1 MTMEQSKFN
10 NSRNG
15 QSLIEL
21 MIAVAVGAILIG
33 SAAVVMSAWIRI
45 SAQNKFLQAASF
57 LSQDLMDK
65 VTIYAESLWYSPTT
79 DNQCLTDPKRGLYNL
94 IPKSNAITKY
104 RYHLLVQPGQ
114 PFTCAYD
121 GIASNAGETVTVDG
135 TVYTRYFYVEDVKRM
150 KCGIENI
157 TISIGTPCSS
167 PGSPGNADDPST
179 QKVTVVTSWPSGGN
193 VTLVRYLTRNRN
205 QVIVQTDW
213 SGGPTTPSDPDIFAT
228 TISNKFYSAD
238 SGIDYTGTPGSI
250 LLK

>member
-1 MTMEQSKFN
+1 MEQSKFN
-10 NSRNG
+10 NSRSG

-65 VTIYAESLWYSPTT
+65 VAIFAERQWYAPSGSY
-79 DNQCLTDPKRGLYNL
+79 GIYNL
-94 IPKSNAITKY
+94 NKGSLNHYYLCTDTCSPFEWRTGDEQKNA
-104 RYHLLVQPGQ
+104 
-114 PFTCAYD
+114 D
-121 GIASNAGETVTVDG
+121 GVD
-135 TVYTRYFYVEDVKRM
+135 YTRYFYIENVRRQF
-150 KCGIENI
+150 CGIGNI
-157 TISIGTPCSS
+157 FTGQLNACQVNYK
-167 PGSPGNADDPST
+167 PGDSGATDDPST

-213 SGGPTTPSDPDIFAT
+213 SGGFTKNDPTPDPVLPAT
-228 TISNKFYSAD
+228 AISNKFYDAN